1 MAVVNRIGWVD
12 SRAVVT
18 ADLSAALSFSS
29 NRTTVPAR
37 TTNGYIFI
45 SVPSSTGGIA
55 SLLIGV
61 NHSNQVHFYPML
73 AAAVDDADG
82 DANIVH
88 VSLGE
93 QTFLLSGQTIS
104 FSTVNAASTDTG
116 LVTVADLRAA
126 LKYGTST
133 EETTT
138 LTRLLNVSVE
148 VVNKYVEGSTVPDA
162 VKVESI
168 VRTAGYLSDSPF
180 ASAGDNFAAA
190 LHNSGARSL
199 LSQFKTHRAGAV
211 NAA

>member
-1 MAVVNRIGWVD
+1 MAVTNRIGWAD
-12 SRAVVT
+12 SRTIVT
-18 ADLSAALSFSS
+18 ADLISAQSFAS
-29 NRTTVPAR
+29 NQSTIPAR

-45 SVPSSTGGIA
+45 SVPSSTGGI
-55 SLLIGV
+55 SELLIGV
-61 NHSNQVHFYPML
+61 NHSNQVHFYPSL
-73 AAAVDDADG
+73 PAAVDDADG

-93 QTFLLSGQTIS
+93 QTFLLAGQAIS
-104 FSTVNAASTDTG
+104 FTTVNAASTDTG

-126 LKYGTST
+126 LKYGSST
-133 EETTT
+133 EETIT

-148 VVNKYVEGSTVPDA
+148 EVNKYVEGSTIPDA
-162 VKVESI
+162 VKIEAIIRV
-168 VRTAGYLSDSPF
+168 AGYRSDSPF
-180 ASAGDNFAAA
+180 ASAGDNFGAA